1 MFSSIDVPE
10 LAIVRA
16 LTAGGPF
23 AEGDRISVAFTNPT
37 IGRLVPH
44 GRDDV
49 AGHAR
54 QVTGTLLP
62 ETISAEVESPAG
74 PYERDDILTLSFVD
88 PSFARIHAAARADR
102 RQIADPPIGIPTV
115 PPAEIRITPPMA
127 EIRAA
132 TPLPQSANLARQA
145 KGGATLARGVRFSL
159 SWSDDRV
166 RRFVQ
171 VTDKLFTVDRLG
183 WYRHAF
189 VMRLLVPDEISCGD
203 PAADAEAAR
212 YLRTLRSASL
222 ETLGRPLI
230 AAFMPAFSVTPDWL
244 DTIDSPDA
252 AKALVGLRDA
262 IAPFAS
268 HDAADCGPD
277 DATRTCGSV
286 STGDLQRAP
295 ASSVEALLPFLIAN
309 VSAFD
314 DVTERLTT
322 YRQALVDLFGGTAQS
337 AETVRLGQMAQ
348 PNHTL
353 DDRLWLLVGTVSQR
367 FGGLAVA

>member
-16 LTAGGPF
+16 LTTGGPF
-23 AEGDRISVAFTNPT
+23 TEGDSISVAFTDPT
-37 IGRLVPH
+37 AGRLVSHERTFPNAPALQ
-44 GRDDV
+44 G
-49 AGHAR
+49 A
-54 QVTGTLLP
+54 LLP
-62 ETISAEVESPAG
+62 ETISVVVTSEAG
-74 PYERDDILTLSFVD
+74 PYERDDVLTLSFID
-88 PSFARIHAAARADR
+88 PAVARIHSGTRIAHRATQSVEVPAPISSTLPGAA
-102 RQIADPPIGIPTV
+102 
-115 PPAEIRITPPMA
+115 PAVLRIEEPVG
-127 EIRAA
+127 ELVAA
-132 TPLPQSANLARQA
+132 TPLPGRA
-145 KGGATLARGVRFSL
+145 VRFSL
-159 SWSDDRV
+159 SWSDERV

-189 VMRLLVPDEISCGD
+189 AMRLLVPDEISCGD
-203 PAADAEAAR
+203 SRADAEATR
-212 YLRTLRSASL
+212 HLRALRSAAL

-230 AAFMPAFSVTPDWL
+230 AAFMPAFNVTPDWL

-252 AKALVGLRDA
+252 AKALVGLRAA

-268 HDAADCGPD
+268 HEPCTDSSSA
-277 DATRTCGSV
+277 DATQTHGSV
-286 STGDLQRAP
+286 SAEELNGAP
-295 ASSVEALLPFLIAN
+295 ASSVEALLPLLIAN
-309 VSAFD
+309 VSAFA

-353 DDRLWLLVGTVSQR
+353 DDRLWQLVGTVSER